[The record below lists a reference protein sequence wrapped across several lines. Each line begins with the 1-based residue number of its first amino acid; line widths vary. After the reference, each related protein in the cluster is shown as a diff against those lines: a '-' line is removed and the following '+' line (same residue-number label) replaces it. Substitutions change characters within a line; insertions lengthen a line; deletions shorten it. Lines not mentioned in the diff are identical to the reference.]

1 MLISAMVQTVKENP
15 AIVLLGSSGS
25 IIALVAALFSLDA
38 RYAHA
43 ADVEKAQNQT
53 QKQIVESSN
62 TLRKQMLEDKI
73 FELDLKKDQTKNQQL
88 TPVDQAMRNRYQQ
101 QLNEIVRSQVLSN
114 VAK

>member
-1 MLISAMVQTVKENP
+1 MLMTALIQTVKENP
-15 AIVLLGSSGS
+15 TTMLLGSSGS

-73 FELDLKKDQTKNQQL
+73 FELDLKKDQAKNQQL

-101 QLNEIVRSQVLSN
+101 QLNELVRSQIKN
-114 VAK
+114 AQ